1 VAAQNAE
8 DAESTGFPATTLMPL
23 YVFALID
30 AAPAGA
36 SGRGLGSSLT
46 FRRVAG
52 AFAAVER
59 RADVP
64 PVEMGLLAAHQRIV
78 ERLADRVSAILPVRF
93 GTLLTIEELEE
104 ALAERDEELAD
115 ALDFVRGRRQMTWRV
130 RRPTTGDRG
139 PKTEGQGPK
148 IEGRGPKAE
157 GGPAKS
163 PGTQYLLRARE
174 AATTTASPAFR
185 SVRERIGPFA
195 AAERYQ
201 RPTDA
206 LPESFYHLVDSTHMD
221 HYKRTARELLES
233 TSSLTMSGPWAPY
246 AFVPDLF

>member
-1 VAAQNAE
+1 
-8 DAESTGFPATTLMPL
+8 MPL

-30 AAPAGA
+30 AVPAGA

-52 AFAAVER
+52 VFAAVER

-93 GTLLTIEELEE
+93 GTLLTIDELEE

-115 ALDFVRGRRQMTWRV
+115 ALDFVRGRRQMTWRA
-130 RRPTTGDRG
+130 RRAKG
-139 PKTEGQGPK
+139 EGGAARS
-148 IEGRGPKAE
+148 EGRGAIGE
-157 GGPAKS
+157 GREARSEGRGAKS
-163 PGTQYLLRARE
+163 PGTDYLLRAKE

-185 SVRERIGPFA
+185 SVRARIGPFA

-201 RPTDA
+201 RRTKA
-206 LPESFYHLVDSTHMD
+206 LPESFYHLVDYTHVD
-221 HYKRTARELLES
+221 HYKRAARQLLES
-233 TSSLTMSGPWAPY
+233 TSLLTLSGPWAPY

>member
-1 VAAQNAE
+1 
-8 DAESTGFPATTLMPL
+8 MPL

-30 AAPAGA
+30 AVPAGP

-52 AFAAVER
+52 VFAAVER

-93 GTLLTIEELEE
+93 GTLLTIDELEE
-104 ALAERDEELAD
+104 ALAERDDELAD

-130 RRPTTGDRG
+130 KGRTGGVRESR
-139 PKTEGQGPK
+139 TEGQAAK
-148 IEGRGPKAE
+148 SEGRE
-157 GGPAKS
+157 EKS
-163 PGTQYLLRARE
+163 PGTAYLLRAKQ
-174 AATTTASPAFR
+174 AAAMPSSPAFR
-185 SVRERIGPFA
+185 PVRERTGPFA

-201 RPTDA
+201 RQTDA
-206 LPESFYHLVDSTHMD
+206 LPESFYHLVDHTHMD
-221 HYKRTARELLES
+221 HYKRAARELLES
-233 TSSLTMSGPWAPY
+233 APSLTMSGPWAPY
-246 AFVPDLF
+246 AFVPEVF